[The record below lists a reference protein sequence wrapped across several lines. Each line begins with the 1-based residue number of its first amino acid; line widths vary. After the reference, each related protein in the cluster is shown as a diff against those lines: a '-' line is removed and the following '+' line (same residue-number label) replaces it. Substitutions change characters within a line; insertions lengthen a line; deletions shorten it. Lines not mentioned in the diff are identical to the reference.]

1 MDDEGGS
8 NHLSMSV
15 IFGEKQH
22 FHEIPLLTTGTENTA
37 YRDKT
42 RMP

>member
-8 NHLSMSV
+8 PHLSMSV

-22 FHEIPLLTTGTENTA
+22 FHATPLLTTGKENTA
-37 YRDKT
+37 CRCKT
-42 RMP
+42 HMP